1 MADYQDT
8 PEEMRSKAQAFFTRA
23 KSVAASGQHD
33 YAIEMFL
40 QGMGLDP
47 EAVEGHRDLREVALS
62 RKINGGKPLGMMERM
77 KVKTIKDP
85 KAAMLAHE
93 RILAY
98 DPGDLDAMVGVLT
111 NANKGG
117 FWDTGLWI
125 GPILLRAN
133 IDSPK
138 PDLKKYLILKDVYKD
153 LQKFDRAVEACQ
165 YAANMKPNDM
175 ELTGELKNLSAME
188 TMKRGNYTEG
198 EFRRSMKDRD
208 QQQKLLEDERDYKS
222 ASILERRIA
231 DAEAEYKA
239 SPNEAGKLSKLI
251 DALLATEDSEH
262 ENRAIEL
269 LQETYDRTK
278 QYRFRKA
285 VGQINMKIWN
295 RMERSRRDEAKT
307 NPNDEK
313 IQEEY
318 KQFQA
323 DKLEFELNEYRDWA
337 ENYPTDLAFR
347 FEMAKRLFAL
357 GRYDEAI
364 PEFQLATNDPKHRA
378 ESSIWLGKSF
388 YEAGFYE
395 EASQILESSINEY
408 VGRNDDKS
416 KLLFYWRGRAL
427 EAMNDIDAALKHF
440 SQVAQWQFSY
450 EDVQARIKKL
460 REEQRNRSK

>member
-1 MADYQDT
+1 VADYQDT

-47 EAVEGHRDLREVALS
+47 EAVEAHGELREVS
-62 RKINGGKPLGMMERM
+62 MNRKLNGGKPLGMMERM
-77 KVKTIKDP
+77 KVKAIKDP
-85 KAAMLAHE
+85 KTAMLAHE

-98 DPGDLDAMVGVLT
+98 DPGDMDAMVGMLT
-111 NANKGG
+111 SANKGG
-117 FWDTGLWI
+117 FWDTALWI

-138 PDLKKYLILKDVYKD
+138 PDIKKYLILKDVYKD
-153 LQKFDRAVEACQ
+153 LKKYDRAVEACQ
-165 YAANMKPNDM
+165 YAANMRPNDL

-208 QQQKLLEDERDYKS
+208 QQEKLLEDERDYKS
-222 ASILERRIA
+222 TSILERRIS
-231 DAEAEYKA
+231 DAETDYREH
-239 SPNEAGKLSKLI
+239 PNEAGKLTKLI
-251 DALLATEDSEH
+251 DALLATEQPEH

-269 LQETYDRTK
+269 LQENFDRTK
-278 QYRFRKA
+278 QYRFRRA
-285 VGQINMKIWN
+285 IGQINMKIWN
-295 RMERSRRDEAKT
+295 RMERTRREEAKT
-307 NPNDEK
+307 KPNDETV
-313 IQEEY
+313 QEEY
-318 KQFQA
+318 KQFMR

-337 ENYPTDLAFR
+337 ENYPTDLTFR

-395 EASQILESSINEY
+395 EAAQILESSINEY
-408 VGRNDDKS
+408 VGRNDEKS

-427 EAMNDIDAALKHF
+427 EAMNDIEAALKHF
-440 SQVAQWQFSY
+440 SQVAQWQFGY
-450 EDVQARIKKL
+450 EDVQTRIKKL